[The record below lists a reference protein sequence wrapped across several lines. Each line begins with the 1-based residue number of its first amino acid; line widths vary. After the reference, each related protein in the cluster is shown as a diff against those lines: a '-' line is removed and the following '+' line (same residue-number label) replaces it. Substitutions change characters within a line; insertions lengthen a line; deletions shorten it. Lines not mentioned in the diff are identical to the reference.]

1 MKSVFIKRLFWILL
15 LLPLMLQA
23 REYKEGVEYI
33 KLVTPLPTQNA
44 DKIEVQEFFWYGCP
58 HCFQLEPKLAAWVKN
73 KPARVEFV
81 RTPAPLNPGW
91 MVHTKTF
98 YALEAMGR
106 GDEFHV
112 DLFNAMHV
120 ARIKLH
126 TPEAIADFLA
136 QKGVDK
142 NKFIETFNSFAVNM
156 RARKSEQLGNQYK
169 ITGVPALTVNG
180 KYLINTNQ
188 EGGYDEVLKILD
200 YLVNKEIAGS

>member
-1 MKSVFIKRLFWILL
+1 MKSVLIKRVFWILL
-15 LLPLMLQA
+15 LLPAMLYA
-23 REYKEGVEYI
+23 REYKEGVNYI
-33 KLVTPLPTQNA
+33 KLTTPLPTQNA

-58 HCFQLEPKLAAWVKN
+58 HCFHFDPKLAAWVKN
-73 KPARVEFV
+73 KPANVEFV
-81 RTPAPLNPGW
+81 RTPAPLNPNW

-120 ARIKLH
+120 AKLKLY

-142 NKFIETFNSFAVNM
+142 TKFLETFNSFAVNM
-156 RARKSEQLGNQYK
+156 RARKAEQLGNQYK
-169 ITGVPALTVNG
+169 ITGVPAITVNG

-188 EGGYDEVLKILD
+188 EGGFDEVLNIMT
-200 YLVNKEIAGS
+200 YLVNKEATGK

>member
-1 MKSVFIKRLFWILL
+1 
-15 LLPLMLQA
+15 
-23 REYKEGVEYI
+23 
-33 KLVTPLPTQNA
+33 
-44 DKIEVQEFFWYGCP
+44 
-58 HCFQLEPKLAAWVKN
+58 
-73 KPARVEFV
+73 
-81 RTPAPLNPGW
+81 
-91 MVHTKTF
+91 VHTKTF

-112 DLFNAMHV
+112 DLFNAIHV
-120 ARIKLH
+120 ARIKLQ

-188 EGGYDEVLKILD
+188 AGGFDEALNILN
-200 YLVNKEIAGS
+200 YLVNKELAGN